1 MFESLLPSLLI
12 TFRESLETVLII
24 VIMVSYLSR
33 MQMEATPYCT
43 IEASSARS

>member
-12 TFRESLETVLII
+12 TFRESLETVLIV

-33 MQMEATPYCT
+33 MQMESTTYYT